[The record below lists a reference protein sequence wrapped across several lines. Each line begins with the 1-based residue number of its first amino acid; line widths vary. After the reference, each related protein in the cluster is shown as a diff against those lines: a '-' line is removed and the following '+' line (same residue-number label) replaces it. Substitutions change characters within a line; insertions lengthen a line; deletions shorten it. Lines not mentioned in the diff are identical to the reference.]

1 MAGMS
6 VPILRSSAMAASLLS
21 LGIAVDAFSA
31 PADLAARG
39 LDVFVHAPQQ
49 GAPGDTLPVQIQ
61 AYGFPTVNT
70 VVGLA
75 GAAVEAT
82 WDPESLG
89 PEAGSVPP
97 PVRATADGAGRVH
110 LEVPVP
116 PGPARELALLIGVRS
131 GAHERTRAIKVNRIR
146 AHEIRLH
153 VAERAVVPGSTIPAW
168 VLLRDSTTEKPV
180 AGAVVEVSLLEGGVV
195 RSRTTVKTDASGSA
209 IGRVGIP
216 PVEEPG
222 WRWTLRAEEP
232 GQGDRDTTAD
242 EVSLFPREETPGT
255 PRLTASWDEGSV
267 HAGARATFTVRVR
280 DASDEP
286 VGNHPVRYF
295 IAPKGIKAPDDPKK
309 WEQVSTLAVTDLAGE
324 IKGAYDAPTTVAPV
338 VGTYLQLVVRTRV
351 QGQDLAQTS
360 TVSVGRP
367 SPSIA
372 LYPEGG
378 TIVGG
383 IEQRVLMRV
392 VDDRGEPVRGR
403 FGVKADG
410 MDTEVATNA
419 EGEVEFAWKTPG
431 QVGAFRGVGP
441 CANEVASTVVVR
453 PLGELQAFG
462 GRAEP
467 YQLCVPVDRDAAG
480 LLRVEP
486 AVVRAGEKVH
496 VQVLGAGHRPW
507 SVVFG
512 NGASAAS
519 TWIQDGETGGE
530 VTVPQGARGFW
541 SVTAVSPGD
550 KASSKVLQG
559 GVLVRPAVLP
569 SIVAKVTGGR
579 AAPNGAV
586 EIEADL
592 TDGKGGGLPGAVAAL
607 VYDLYGGGS
616 VEGLWGLDT
625 RRSLCAEAGVDVE
638 RCDGFLDGD
647 ASFDPVRRG
656 LMGSHPRSGVVPVLD
671 PGASVQQALD
681 NAFRSI
687 VHSLEGAVLE
697 STDSPER
704 LRDVRRKGPGGWTFN
719 PELWTL
725 VTAAMNEPP
734 VTPGGEPFTLGD
746 VMAID
751 RQVSFDNVARR
762 VTRLKLFRV
771 LAAVRSYIR
780 DRQLGPDEPA
790 LRDPGAI
797 LRRIVRDGQ
806 LPESALVDPWGG
818 SMQFVRGT
826 TVGLPFL
833 TLRGWELHA
842 PGPDGAVGTADD
854 VKDPFE
860 RVLESK
866 TPYAEAVDEDRL
878 VDARLDM
885 EVGEATVSAW
895 QSLFEE
901 LTGTSLG
908 SIGTVGHGAGTGT
921 GEGFGSGHGR
931 LGGSHQVRAPRVQMG
946 VTKDGT
952 VWLPPVRTDAKGHVK
967 LRIPLGGVETTWRV
981 ALVGMPDQAGTA
993 TTMIDVPV
1001 SLPLSSN
1008 IETGAFWIQ
1017 GDEGDVRVSVRNRN
1031 ALPVRASVVIA
1042 ASGAA
1047 ALSMPRDGRKTLD
1060 IPARGVAELRL
1071 RVKGVRPGKA
1081 ILEARTAVAGLP
1093 DDVARQEWEI
1103 RPAGETTDVTQMAW
1117 VSGESRV
1124 ALPLDPRATTPLG
1137 GAVLQI
1143 ERGYEPLLHAALDAL
1158 EPDRLRSPDAVSD
1171 SLETAMRI
1179 RGWAVARG
1187 GETEPLANRAREI
1200 ARRALGRIATWS
1212 EIVRANAVWKET
1224 AARANVAELK
1234 TVLSGLPKPSECPPD
1249 GKPTA
1254 ETAASWLELEPA
1266 PVGGVVAAC
1275 WDAFVTG
1282 ATETVMSA
1290 ADPVLLARAVLA
1302 LSERSHRAAVAT
1314 AMAKRLEEQVNLQAT
1329 GYLDLPGFMSSS
1341 RSARAIIYAALLRVA
1356 VRGVKLAAPP
1366 DRLASWLVVQRD
1378 AYGGYGSSTATRLA
1392 VQSLLAATP
1401 SGQGPARVSFEVSGK
1416 ESTFDMPASGVRAV
1430 ALPAGA
1436 DAVTVRTAG
1445 APVLV
1450 RLKRKRLRW
1459 WSMPWTEDP
1468 GPVRAE
1474 IAWPADARAG
1484 MTSRIQ
1490 VMVRQELGRPTTVDL
1505 RVPLPA
1511 GASLAA
1517 PVEGIRQVQGML
1529 SIRRLMDASTLPTVF
1544 EVPIRFALSGRFTV
1558 PEAEARLAFEEAPRA
1573 VVPSRPLVVR

>member
-6 VPILRSSAMAASLLS
+6 VPILRSSAVVASLLS
-21 LGIAVDAFSA
+21 LGIGLDAIGA
-31 PADLAARG
+31 PADPAARG

-49 GAPGDTLPVQIQ
+49 GVPGDTLPVQIQ
-61 AYGFPTVNT
+61 AYGFPTVDT
-70 VVGLA
+70 VVPLA
-75 GAAVEAT
+75 GAVVEAT
-82 WDPESLG
+82 WDPERLG
-89 PEAGSVPP
+89 PEAHSVPV

-110 LEVPVP
+110 LDLPVP
-116 PGPARELALLIGVRS
+116 PGPAGELALLIGVRS
-131 GAHERTRAIKVNRIR
+131 GVHERTRTMKIKRVR

-153 VAERAVVPGSTIPAW
+153 VAERSVVPGSTIPAW
-168 VLLRDSTTEKPV
+168 VLLRDSTTDRPV
-180 AGAVVEVSLLEGGVV
+180 AGAVAEVSLLEGGVV
-195 RSRTTVKTDASGSA
+195 RSRTTVRTDASGSGV
-209 IGRVGIP
+209 GRIGIP
-216 PVEEPG
+216 PVQEPG
-222 WRWTLRAEEP
+222 WHWTLRAVEP
-232 GQGDRDTTAD
+232 GQGDRDTATD
-242 EVSLFPREETPGT
+242 EVSLFPREETPGM
-255 PRLTASWDEGSV
+255 PRLSASWDEGAV
-267 HAGARATFTVRVR
+267 RAGAKATFTVRVR

-286 VGNHPVRYF
+286 VGNHTVRYF
-295 IAPKGIKAPDDPKK
+295 IAPKGIKVPDDPKQ
-309 WEQVSTLAVTDLAGE
+309 WEQVSTPAVTDLAGE

-351 QGQDLAQTS
+351 QGQDLVQTS
-360 TVSVGRP
+360 MVSVGKP
-367 SPSIA
+367 SPSIT

-378 TIVGG
+378 TMVGG
-383 IEQRVLMRV
+383 VEQRVLMRV

-403 FGVKADG
+403 FEVQADG
-410 MDTEVATNA
+410 LDTAVATNA
-419 EGEVEFAWKTPG
+419 EGEAEFAWKTPA
-431 QVGAFRGVGP
+431 QVGAFRRVGP
-441 CANEVASTVVVR
+441 CANGVASTVVVR
-453 PLGELQAFG
+453 PLGELPAFG
-462 GRAEP
+462 GRADP

-496 VQVLGAGHRPW
+496 VQVLGAGHHPW

-512 NGASAAS
+512 NGESAAS
-519 TWIQDGETGGE
+519 MWIQDGETGGE
-530 VTVPQGARGFW
+530 LRVPEGARGFW

-550 KASSKVLQG
+550 KAPSKVLQS
-559 GVLVRPAVLP
+559 GVLVSPAVLP
-569 SIVAKVTGGR
+569 SIVARVTGGR

-592 TDGKGGGLPGAVAAL
+592 TDGKGGSLPGAVAAL

-625 RRSLCAEAGVDVE
+625 RRALCAEAGIE
-638 RCDGFLDGD
+638 TRRCDAFLDGD

-656 LMGSHPRSGVVPVLD
+656 LIGRHPRSAVAPALD

-681 NAFRSI
+681 DAFRSI

-697 STDSPER
+697 STESPER

-734 VTPGGEPFTLGD
+734 VTPGGEPFTLAD

-771 LAAVRSYIR
+771 LAAVRSHIR

-790 LRDPGAI
+790 LRDPGAL

-818 SMQFVRGT
+818 TMQFVKGT

-833 TLRGWELHA
+833 TVRGWELHA
-842 PGPDGAVGTADD
+842 PGPDGAIGTADD

-860 RVLESK
+860 RVLRSK
-866 TPYAEAVDEDRL
+866 SPYGEAVGEDRL

-895 QSLFEE
+895 QSLFEG

-908 SIGTVGHGAGTGT
+908 SIGTLGHGSGTGT

-931 LGGSHQVRAPRVQMG
+931 LGGSHRVREPRVRMG
-946 VTKDGT
+946 ATRDGT

-1017 GDEGDVRVSVRNRN
+1017 GDEGDVRVSVRNRS
-1031 ALPVRASVVIA
+1031 ARPVHASVLIA

-1047 ALSMPRDGRKTLD
+1047 ALSVPRDARRTLD
-1060 IPARGVAELRL
+1060 VPARGVANLRL

-1081 ILEARTAVAGLP
+1081 VLEARTAVAGLP
-1093 DDVARQEWEI
+1093 EDVARQEWEVK
-1103 RPAGETTDVTQMAW
+1103 PAGEVTDVTQMAW

-1124 ALPLDPRATTPLG
+1124 ALPLDPQTTTPLG
-1137 GAVLQI
+1137 ATVLQI
-1143 ERGYEPLLHAALDAL
+1143 ERGYEPLLNAALDAL
-1158 EPDRLRSPDAVSD
+1158 DPDRLRTPDAIAD
-1171 SLETAMRI
+1171 SLETALRI

-1187 GETEPLANRAREI
+1187 GETDPLADRAQEI
-1200 ARRALGRIATWS
+1200 ARRAIGRIATWS
-1212 EIVRANAVWKET
+1212 EIVTANAIWKET
-1224 AARANVAELK
+1224 AARANVAVLK
-1234 TVLSGLPKPSECPPD
+1234 TVSTGLPTPSACPPG
-1249 GKPTA
+1249 GKPTT
-1254 ETAASWLELEPA
+1254 ETAVGWLDLEPA
-1266 PVGGVVAAC
+1266 PVGGVVDAC

-1282 ATETVMSA
+1282 ATETVMSS
-1290 ADPVLLARAVLA
+1290 ADPVMLARAVLA
-1302 LSERSHRAAVAT
+1302 LSERSHRAAVGS
-1314 AMAKRLEEQVNLQAT
+1314 AMAKRLEEQVELQAT
-1329 GYLDLPGFMSSS
+1329 GYLELPGPMSAS
-1341 RSARAIIYAALLRVA
+1341 RSARATVYAALLRAA
-1356 VRGVKLAAPP
+1356 VRGVKLAAPV

-1378 AYGGYGSSTATRLA
+1378 TYGGYGSSTATRLA
-1392 VQSLLAATP
+1392 VQSLLAAMP
-1401 SGQGPARVSFEVSGK
+1401 PGQGPARVSIEVSGI
-1416 ESTFDMPASGVRAV
+1416 ESTFDMQVSAVRALT
-1430 ALPAGA
+1430 LPAGA
-1436 DAVTVRTAG
+1436 DAVTVRSVG

-1450 RLKRKRLRW
+1450 RMKRRRLRW
-1459 WSMPWTEDP
+1459 WSVPWTEDP
-1468 GPVRAE
+1468 SPVHAE

-1484 MTSRIQ
+1484 MTSRVQ
-1490 VMVRQELGRPTTVDL
+1490 VTVRQELGRPTTVDL
-1505 RVPLPA
+1505 RIPLPA

-1517 PVEGIRQVQGML
+1517 LVEGIRQVQGML
-1529 SIRRLMDASTLPTVF
+1529 SIRRQMDASTLPTVF
-1544 EVPIRFALSGRFTV
+1544 EVPVRFALSGRFTV
-1558 PEAEARLAFEEAPRA
+1558 PEAEARLAFEEASRA
-1573 VVPSRPLVVR
+1573 LIPSRPLVVR